1 MMLNEAPY
9 AIFGKKVPAIE
20 SNNKSDCL
28 SMHCT
33 CYDVDKF
40 ISLINQGKRT
50 KEPPNKGQAGDNN
63 YKFYCFVLCS
73 EVGLFKGFQ
82 CIETTESIFWG
93 NLSYVCRKFAW
104 MRGT

>member
-1 MMLNEAPY
+1 MMLNEAPD
-9 AIFGKKVPAIE
+9 ALVGKKEPAIE

-28 SMHCT
+28 LMHCT
-33 CYDVDKF
+33 CRSIYK
-40 ISLINQGKRT
+40 LINQGKRT

-73 EVGLFKGFQ
+73 DVGLFKGFQ
-82 CIETTESIFWG
+82 CIETTESIFGG
-93 NLSYVCRKFAW
+93 NLSYVCHKFAW